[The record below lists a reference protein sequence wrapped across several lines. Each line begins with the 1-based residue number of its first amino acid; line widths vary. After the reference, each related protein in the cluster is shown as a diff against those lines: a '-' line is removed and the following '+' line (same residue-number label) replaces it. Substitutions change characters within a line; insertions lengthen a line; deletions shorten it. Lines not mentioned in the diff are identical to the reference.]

1 MKTEESQMKNEDRER
16 SRERD
21 RNRRSDRQSRMSSSS
36 RDRSRE
42 RNDRAGRK
50 VSDRRIYVS
59 NIPYDFR
66 WQDLKDLFRTEVGK
80 VAHVELFTDE
90 SDKPRGCGIVE
101 FEDAD
106 SVKTAVDK
114 MHRFDIKGRK
124 LVVKEDYDV
133 ERDKYGRLASS
144 RNNDR
149 PREDRFR
156 DAPRGSGMGRQNIPA
171 LNIGGGN
178 SSGGGGGG
186 LGGGG
191 GGGSGDNKF
200 GNTYGL
206 STQFLESLG
215 INGPLV
221 TRVFVANLDYKVDEK
236 KLLEVF
242 KLAGKVLH
250 VELGKDKDGKSRGF
264 GVVEYDHPVESVQAI
279 SMLHNQQLFDRRMTV
294 RLDRANEPDMP
305 PKLPEGLK
313 GIGMGLG
320 AGGNRLTD
328 VARNI
333 PNVQPNNP
341 PVVNPIS
348 TPVLTATNAFA
359 GGLNNVVPAQLASA
373 LTNSNA
379 AAIQASLAAGS
390 LGANLATNSLLN
402 SSLTNELASN
412 LNNFGGGV
420 GLSSLQASL
429 ANSQANN
436 SFAPRG
442 ISKLDADSGLNFG
455 SSNAF
460 GNSNYGVNRDFDV
473 GGFNRGGDGDR
484 VSGGNNVFTN
494 NQNQGGNSG
503 NRQNSN
509 GSRPMSDTILIGN
522 LPPNTTWQML
532 RDKFQDV
539 GDVKF
544 AEMRGTDMGLVRFA
558 SEWDAERAVTLMNRA
573 RIEGRQIE
581 VRFY

>member
-1 MKTEESQMKNEDRER
+1 MIKQEEGVVQNNDERDR

-21 RNRRSDRQSRMSSSS
+21 RNRRSERQNRINSTS

-42 RNDRAGRK
+42 RNDRGRK
-50 VSDRRIYVS
+50 ASDRRIYVS

-90 SDKPRGCGIVE
+90 NDKPRGCGIVE
-101 FEDAD
+101 FEDSD
-106 SVKTAVDK
+106 SVKIAVEK
-114 MHRFDIKGRK
+114 MHRYDIKGRK
-124 LVVKEDYDV
+124 LVVKEDFDV
-133 ERDKYGRLASS
+133 ERDKYGRLATA
-144 RNNDR
+144 RNNERVRD
-149 PREDRFR
+149 DRFR
-156 DAPRGSGMGRQNIPA
+156 DPPRPQGGGRQNINAPA
-171 LNIGGGN
+171 
-178 SSGGGGGG
+178 
-186 LGGGG
+186 GGGG
-191 GGGSGDNKF
+191 GGGGGGVGGGGGGGGDSKF

-279 SMLHNQQLFDRRMTV
+279 SMLHNQQLYDRRMTV

-320 AGGNRLTD
+320 AGGNRLLD

-333 PNVQPNNP
+333 PNVQANNP

-348 TPVLTATNAFA
+348 APVLAAGAFGA
-359 GGLNNVVPAQLASA
+359 GLNNVVPAQLASA
-373 LTNSNA
+373 LTNTNA
-379 AAIQASLAAGS
+379 AALQASLAGGLS
-390 LGANLATNSLLN
+390 ANLTTNPLLS

-420 GLSSLQASL
+420 GGLSNLQASL
-429 ANSQANN
+429 AGGQGNN

-442 ISKLDADSGLNFG
+442 LSKMDNDVGFG
-455 SSNAF
+455 GNNAF
-460 GNSNYGVNRDFDV
+460 GGSNFGGGRDFD
-473 GGFNRGGDGDR
+473 GGFNRSDNDR
-484 VSGGNNVFTN
+484 VPGGGGGGFAGS
-494 NQNQGGNSG
+494 QGQGGGG
-503 NRQNSN
+503 NRQNTN

-539 GDVKF
+539 GEVKF
-544 AEMRGTDMGLVRFA
+544 AEMRGTDMGMVRFA
-558 SEWDAERAVTLMNRA
+558 SEWDAERAVSMMNRS
-573 RIEGRQIE
+573 RIDGRTID
-581 VRFY
+581 VRLY

>member
-1 MKTEESQMKNEDRER
+1 MNKTEDSLQSDDRER

-21 RNRRSDRQSRMSSSS
+21 RSRRTDRQSRINSAS

-42 RNDRAGRK
+42 RNDRGRRIAE
-50 VSDRRIYVS
+50 RRIYVS

-90 SDKPRGCGIVE
+90 GDKPRGCGIVE
-101 FEDAD
+101 FEDSD
-106 SVKTAVDK
+106 SVKVAVDK

-124 LVVKEDYDV
+124 LVVKEDYDA
-133 ERDKYGRLASS
+133 ERDKYGRLQSS
-144 RNNDR
+144 RDHDR
-149 PREDRFR
+149 QREDRYR
-156 DAPRGSGMGRQNIPA
+156 DTPRQSSRQT
-171 LNIGGGN
+171 L
-178 SSGGGGGG
+178 SSSTGGGGASSIGG
-186 LGGGG
+186 N
-191 GGGSGDNKF
+191 DTKF

-242 KLAGKVLH
+242 KLAGKVIN

-294 RLDRANEPDMP
+294 RMDRANDPDLP

-333 PNVQPNNP
+333 PNVQTNAS

-348 TPVLTATNAFA
+348 APVLATSAFSA
-359 GGLNNVVPAQLASA
+359 GLNNVVPAQLASA
-373 LTNSNA
+373 LSNTNA
-379 AAIQASLAAGS
+379 AALQASLAGG
-390 LGANLATNSLLN
+390 LGANLTTNSLLN
-402 SSLTNELASN
+402 PSLTSELASN
-412 LNNFGGGV
+412 LNSFSNSV
-420 GLSSLQASL
+420 TGLSSLQASL
-429 ANSQANN
+429 ASSQAAN
-436 SFAPRG
+436 SFAPRALG
-442 ISKLDADSGLNFG
+442 KLDSDVSFGGTNAFG
-455 SSNAF
+455 SSN
-460 GNSNYGVNRDFDV
+460 YGSRNDFDA
-473 GGFNRGGDGDR
+473 FARSEADR
-484 VSGGNNVFTN
+484 IS
-494 NQNQGGNSG
+494 GNSG
-503 NRQNSN
+503 VFAGNQSSAGSGQRQNTN

-532 RDKFQDV
+532 RDKFQDI
-539 GDVKF
+539 GEVKF
-544 AEMRGTDMGLVRFA
+544 AEMRGNDLGMIRFA
-558 SEWDAERAVTLMNRA
+558 SEWDAERAVSMMNRS
-573 RIEGRQIE
+573 RIDGRTIE
-581 VRFY
+581 VRLY

>member
-1 MKTEESQMKNEDRER
+1 MKSEEHDFAFHYRNTMSNDDRDR

-21 RNRRSDRQSRMSSSS
+21 RNRRSERPNRINSDS

-42 RNDRAGRK
+42 RNDRGRK
-50 VSDRRIYVS
+50 VADRRIYVS

-90 SDKPRGCGIVE
+90 NDKPRGCGIVE
-101 FEDAD
+101 FEDSD
-106 SVKTAVDK
+106 SVKVAVEK

-133 ERDKYGRLASS
+133 ERDKYGRLTTG

-149 PREDRFR
+149 SRDDRFR
-156 DAPRGSGMGRQNIPA
+156 DQSRPNSGRQNIPVPTGA
-171 LNIGGGN
+171 TGAGGTGAAT
-178 SSGGGGGG
+178 SS
-186 LGGGG
+186 
-191 GGGSGDNKF
+191 DNKF

-215 INGPLV
+215 IIGPLV

-279 SMLHNQQLFDRRMTV
+279 SMLHNQQLYDRRMTV

-333 PNVQPNNP
+333 PNVQPNNS

-348 TPVLTATNAFA
+348 APVLTTGAFGA
-359 GGLNNVVPAQLASA
+359 GLNNVVPAQLA

-379 AAIQASLAAGS
+379 AALQASLASG
-390 LGANLATNSLLN
+390 LGANLATTSLLN

-412 LNNFGGGV
+412 LNNFGQGAAS
-420 GLSSLQASL
+420 LANLQASL
-429 ANSQANN
+429 ANAQSNN

-442 ISKLDADSGLNFG
+442 LSKLDNEVAFG
-455 SSNAF
+455 GNNAF
-460 GNSNYGVNRDFDV
+460 GNNTFGSNRDFDS
-473 GGFNRGGDGDR
+473 GFNRNDSER
-484 VSGGNNVFTN
+484 VSVGGAAFSTN
-494 NQNQGGNSG
+494 AGQVGG

-509 GSRPMSDTILIGN
+509 GSRQMSDTIVIAN

-532 RDKFQDV
+532 RDKCQDI
-539 GDVKF
+539 GEVKF
-544 AEMRGTDMGLVRFA
+544 AEMRGADVGMVRFA
-558 SEWDAERAVTLMNRA
+558 TEWDAERAVSVMNRS
-573 RIEGRQIE
+573 RIDGRALD
-581 VRFY
+581 VRLY

>member
-1 MKTEESQMKNEDRER
+1 MERCPPNGGTNQRKMIQANFLSHHNQQQNNDDRDR

-21 RNRRSDRQSRMSSSS
+21 RNRRSDRPNRLNSAT

-42 RNDRAGRK
+42 RNERGRK
-50 VSDRRIYVS
+50 ASDRRIYVS

-90 SDKPRGCGIVE
+90 NDKPRGCGIME
-101 FEDAD
+101 FEDSE
-106 SVKTAVDK
+106 SVKIAVEK
-114 MHRFDIKGRK
+114 MHRYDIKGRK
-124 LVVKEDYDV
+124 LVVKEDFDV
-133 ERDKYGRLASS
+133 ERDKYGRLTTG

-149 PREDRFR
+149 TRDDRFR
-156 DAPRGSGMGRQNIPA
+156 GPPRPQGGGRQNI
-171 LNIGGGN
+171 
-178 SSGGGGGG
+178 
-186 LGGGG
+186 
-191 GGGSGDNKF
+191 
-200 GNTYGL
+200 
-206 STQFLESLG
+206 TQFLESLG

-320 AGGNRLTD
+320 AGGNRLLD

-333 PNVQPNNP
+333 PNVQANNP

-348 TPVLTATNAFA
+348 APVLAAGAFGA
-359 GGLNNVVPAQLASA
+359 SLNNVVPAQLASA
-373 LTNSNA
+373 LSNTNA
-379 AAIQASLAAGS
+379 AALQASLAGG
-390 LGANLATNSLLN
+390 LGANLTTNSLLN

-420 GLSSLQASL
+420 GGLSGLQATL
-429 ANSQANN
+429 GGGQGNN

-442 ISKLDADSGLNFG
+442 LSKLDNDIGFG
-455 SSNAF
+455 NNNAF
-460 GNSNYGVNRDFDV
+460 GGSNFGGGRDFD
-473 GGFNRGGDGDR
+473 GGFNRGDGDR
-484 VSGGNNVFTN
+484 VSAGGGGGFSG
-494 NQNQGGNSG
+494 NQGQAGGG

-509 GSRPMSDTILIGN
+509 GSRSMSDTVLICN

-532 RDKFQDV
+532 RDKFQDA
-539 GDVKF
+539 GEVKF
-544 AEMRGTDMGLVRFA
+544 AEMRGTDMGMVRFA
-558 SEWDAERAVTLMNRA
+558 SEWDAERAVSIL
-573 RIEGRQIE
+573 
-581 VRFY
+581 F

>member
-1 MKTEESQMKNEDRER
+1 MIKAEDSQPQNNDDRDR

-21 RNRRSDRQSRMSSSS
+21 RNRRSDRPNRINSAS

-42 RNDRAGRK
+42 RNDRSGRK
-50 VSDRRIYVS
+50 ASDRRIYVS

-66 WQDLKDLFRTEVGK
+66 WQDLKDLFRNEVGK

-90 SDKPRGCGIVE
+90 NDKPRGCGIVE
-101 FEDAD
+101 FEDSD
-106 SVKTAVDK
+106 SVKIAVDK
-114 MHRFDIKGRK
+114 MHRYDIKGRK
-124 LVVKEDYDV
+124 LVVKEDFDV
-133 ERDKYGRLASS
+133 ERDKYGRLATG

-149 PREDRFR
+149 NRDDRFR
-156 DAPRGSGMGRQNIPA
+156 DPPRPQGGGRQNMSAPS
-171 LNIGGGN
+171 GGGGGGG

-186 LGGGG
+186 GG
-191 GGGSGDNKF
+191 GGGSGGDNKF

-279 SMLHNQQLFDRRMTV
+279 SMLHNQQLYDRRMTV

-320 AGGNRLTD
+320 AGGNRLLD

-333 PNVQPNNP
+333 PNVQANNP

-348 TPVLTATNAFA
+348 APVLAAGAFGA
-359 GGLNNVVPAQLASA
+359 GLNNVVPAQLASA
-373 LTNSNA
+373 LSNTNA
-379 AAIQASLAAGS
+379 AALQASLAGAG
-390 LGANLATNSLLN
+390 LGANLTTSSLLN

-420 GLSSLQASL
+420 GSLSGLQASL
-429 ANSQANN
+429 AGGQGNN
-436 SFAPRG
+436 SFTPRG
-442 ISKLDADSGLNFG
+442 LSKLDNDIGFG
-455 SSNAF
+455 GNNAF
-460 GNSNYGVNRDFDV
+460 GGSNFGGSSRDFD
-473 GGFNRGGDGDR
+473 GGFSRGDGDR
-484 VSGGNNVFTN
+484 VSGGGGGGFSG
-494 NQNQGGNSG
+494 NQGQSGAG

-539 GDVKF
+539 GEVKF
-544 AEMRGTDMGLVRFA
+544 AEMRGADMGMVRFA
-558 SEWDAERAVTLMNRA
+558 SEWDAERAVTMMNRS
-573 RIEGRQIE
+573 RIDGRTID
-581 VRFY
+581 VRIY

>member
-1 MKTEESQMKNEDRER
+1 MIKTDESQMQNSNDDNRDR

-21 RNRRSDRQSRMSSSS
+21 RNRRSDRQTRMNSTS

-42 RNDRAGRK
+42 RNDRGARK

-80 VAHVELFTDE
+80 VAHVELFMDE
-90 SDKPRGCGIVE
+90 NDKPRGCGIVE

-133 ERDKYGRLASS
+133 ERDKYGRLAST

-149 PREDRFR
+149 SRDDRFR
-156 DAPRGSGMGRQNIPA
+156 DPPRSTGSRQNMPTP
-171 LNIGGGN
+171 
-178 SSGGGGGG
+178 
-186 LGGGG
+186 GGGG
-191 GGGSGDNKF
+191 GGGGGGVGGVGGGDNKF

-215 INGPLV
+215 ISGPLV

-320 AGGNRLTD
+320 AGGNRLMD

-333 PNVQPNNP
+333 PSVQPNNP
-341 PVVNPIS
+341 PTVNPIS
-348 TPVLTATNAFA
+348 APVLATGAF
-359 GGLNNVVPAQLASA
+359 GTSLNNVVPAQLASA
-373 LTNSNA
+373 LSNSNA
-379 AAIQASLAAGS
+379 AALQASLAGG
-390 LGANLATNSLLN
+390 LGANLATSSLLN

-420 GLSSLQASL
+420 GGLSSLQASL
-429 ANSQANN
+429 AAGQGNN
-436 SFAPRG
+436 AFTPRG
-442 ISKLDADSGLNFG
+442 MGKLDNDVGFGGNNAFSGSNFG
-455 SSNAF
+455 
-460 GNSNYGVNRDFDV
+460 NRDFD
-473 GGFNRGGDGDR
+473 GSFRGDSDR
-484 VSGGNNVFTN
+484 ISGGNGAFSTN
-494 NQNQGGNSG
+494 QSQSGSG
-503 NRQNSN
+503 NRQNTN
-509 GSRPMSDTILIGN
+509 GGRTSDTILIGN
-522 LPPNTTWQML
+522 LPQSTTWQML

-539 GDVKF
+539 GAVKF
-544 AEMRGTDMGLVRFA
+544 AEMRGSDMGLVRFA
-558 SEWDAERAVTLMNRA
+558 SEWEAERAVAMMDRS
-573 RIEGRQIE
+573 RIDGRNID
-581 VRFY
+581 VRLY

>member
-1 MKTEESQMKNEDRER
+1 MKTEDGSQMQNNDERDR

-21 RNRRSDRQSRMSSSS
+21 RTRRSERNRVNSAS
-36 RDRSRE
+36 RDRSRD
-42 RNDRAGRK
+42 RNNDRGRK
-50 VSDRRIYVS
+50 ISERRIYVS
-59 NIPYDFR
+59 NIPYDYR

-90 SDKPRGCGIVE
+90 NDKPRGCGIVE

-106 SVKTAVDK
+106 SVKVAVEK

-149 PREDRFR
+149 PPREDRFR
-156 DAPRGSGMGRQNIPA
+156 DPPRQNSGRQNMSAP
-171 LNIGGGN
+171 

-186 LGGGG
+186 GGGG
-191 GGGSGDNKF
+191 NDSKF

-305 PKLPEGLK
+305 PKLPDGLK

-341 PVVNPIS
+341 PVVSSIS
-348 TPVLTATNAFA
+348 APVLATGAFG
-359 GGLNNVVPAQLASA
+359 GGLNNVVPAQLASV
-373 LTNSNA
+373 LSNSNA
-379 AAIQASLAAGS
+379 NALQASLAGG
-390 LGANLATNSLLN
+390 LGANLATSSLLN
-402 SSLTNELASN
+402 QSLTSELASN
-412 LNNFGGGV
+412 LSNFGGGV
-420 GLSSLQASL
+420 GGLSSLQASL
-429 ANSQANN
+429 ANAQGNN
-436 SFAPRG
+436 SFAPRL
-442 ISKLDADSGLNFG
+442 SKMDNDNPFG
-455 SSNAF
+455 GNNAF
-460 GNSNYGVNRDFDV
+460 GGSNYGGGRDFD
-473 GGFNRGGDGDR
+473 GFNRNDGDR
-484 VSGGNNVFTN
+484 VSGGSGVFST
-494 NQNQGGNSG
+494 NQGSG
-503 NRQNSN
+503 GGGGGSNNRQNSN
-509 GSRPMSDTILIGN
+509 GSRPLSDTILIGN
-522 LPPNTTWQML
+522 LPSNATWQML
-532 RDKFQDV
+532 RDKFQEV
-539 GDVKF
+539 GEVKF
-544 AEMRGTDMGLVRFA
+544 AEMRGSDLGLVRFA
-558 SEWDAERAVTLMNRA
+558 NDWDAERAVSMMNRS
-573 RIEGRQIE
+573 RFDGRTID
-581 VRFY
+581 VRLY

>member
-1 MKTEESQMKNEDRER
+1 MAFNQPQNNDDRDR

-21 RNRRSDRQSRMSSSS
+21 RNRRSDRPNRINSAS

-42 RNDRAGRK
+42 RNDRRK
-50 VSDRRIYVS
+50 ACDRRIYVS

-90 SDKPRGCGIVE
+90 NDKPRGCGIVE
-101 FEDAD
+101 FEDSD
-106 SVKTAVDK
+106 SVKIAVEK
-114 MHRFDIKGRK
+114 MHRYDIKGRK
-124 LVVKEDYDV
+124 LVVKE
-133 ERDKYGRLASS
+133 
-144 RNNDR
+144 
-149 PREDRFR
+149 
-156 DAPRGSGMGRQNIPA
+156 
-171 LNIGGGN
+171 
-178 SSGGGGGG
+178 
-186 LGGGG
+186 
-191 GGGSGDNKF
+191 
-200 GNTYGL
+200 
-206 STQFLESLG
+206 
-215 INGPLV
+215 
-221 TRVFVANLDYKVDEK
+221 LDYKVDEK

-320 AGGNRLTD
+320 AGGNRLMD

-333 PNVQPNNP
+333 PNVQANNP
-341 PVVNPIS
+341 PMVNPIS
-348 TPVLTATNAFA
+348 APVLAAGAFGA
-359 GGLNNVVPAQLASA
+359 GLNNVVPAQLASA
-373 LTNSNA
+373 LSNTNA
-379 AAIQASLAAGS
+379 AALQASLAGAG
-390 LGANLATNSLLN
+390 LGANLTTSSLLN

-420 GLSSLQASL
+420 GSLSGLQASL
-429 ANSQANN
+429 AGGQGNN

-442 ISKLDADSGLNFG
+442 LSKLDNDIGFG
-455 SSNAF
+455 GNNAF
-460 GNSNYGVNRDFDV
+460 GGSNFGGGGRDFDS
-473 GGFNRGGDGDR
+473 GSFNRGDGDR
-484 VSGGNNVFTN
+484 ISGGGGGGFSG
-494 NQNQGGNSG
+494 NQGQSGGG

-509 GSRPMSDTILIGN
+509 GSRPLSDTILISN

-532 RDKFQDV
+532 RDKFQDA
-539 GDVKF
+539 GEVKF
-544 AEMRGTDMGLVRFA
+544 AEMRGTDMGMVRFA
-558 SEWDAERAVTLMNRA
+558 SEWDADRAVSILSKTKRT
-573 RIEGRQIE
+573 
-581 VRFY
+581 F